1 MTTDDNRDA
10 QPTRETDAEGRPIF
24 VVPEHNLPRLR
35 ERLEKLSRRCAKLG
49 QPAITIREVG
59 RSEHKITDE
68 RGRTLRVIPLTHVTI
83 EGPTPKLNGWTFL
96 ATLDHA
102 GEAGTI
108 IRAVPGSTAPVQYRE
123 APPTCDHC
131 KTLRRRNDT
140 FIVRHDDGRV
150 AQVGRQCLKDFLGHQ
165 SPEAVAAV
173 AEFLAL
179 AGDYAEGAED
189 GGEGGCGSG
198 SGRIPL
204 DTFLAY
210 VSLSIRTD
218 GWVSRTHAQEWGKSA
233 TADLALATLD
243 RVSDR
248 RRSGLSAKEE
258 DEPQP
263 ADYERAAAAI
273 KWSETLRERP
283 AESLNDYEHNL
294 KVVTSSASITYRS
307 TGIAASLITTYER
320 ALGIAAERK
329 AAAAVSNHVGTI
341 GKRET
346 FKGLTCTK
354 VLHLDTQYGALNINL
369 FRDAAGNVLVWRTG
383 SFDGRIGWTYD
394 LKATVKA
401 HGDYSGVKQTDL
413 SRAAVLNETEPA
425 DAEAATNGT
434 PP

>member
-1 MTTDDNRDA
+1 MTTEENRDA

-24 VVPEHNLPRLR
+24 RVPEHNLPGLR

-49 QPAITIREVG
+49 QPAITVREVG

-68 RGRTLRVIPLTHVTI
+68 RGRTLRVIPLVHVTI
-83 EGPTPKLNGWTFL
+83 EGPTPKLAGWTFL
-96 ATLDHA
+96 CTIDHA
-102 GEAGTI
+102 GEAGNILRT
-108 IRAVPGSTAPVQYRE
+108 VPGATVPLQYRE

-131 KTLRRRNDT
+131 KALRRRNDT

-150 AQVGRQCLKDFLGHQ
+150 AQVGRQCLRDFLGHQ

-179 AGDYAEGAED
+179 AGDYFEGAE
-189 GGEGGCGSG
+189 GGEEGGCGSG

-210 VSLSIRTD
+210 VSRVIRAD

-233 TADLALATLD
+233 TADLALADLD
-243 RVSDR
+243 DATNR
-248 RRSGLSAKEE
+248 RRSGLTVKAERT
-258 DEPQP
+258 PQP
-263 ADYERAAAAI
+263 ADYARAAAAI
-273 KWSETLRERP
+273 AWSATLRERDP
-283 AESLNDYEHNL
+283 ESLNDYEHNL
-294 KVVTSSASITYRS
+294 KVVTSAASITYRS
-307 TGIAASLITTYER
+307 AGIAASLITTYER

-329 AAAAVSNHVGTI
+329 AAAAVSKHVGTI

-346 FKGLTCTK
+346 FAGLTCTK

-369 FRDAAGNVLVWRTG
+369 FRDPAGNVLVWRTG

-401 HGDYSGVKQTDL
+401 HGDYSGVAQTDL
-413 SRAAVLNETEPA
+413 SRAAVLAEYEP
-425 DAEAATNGT
+425 ATNGT
-434 PP
+434 AS

>member
-10 QPTRETDAEGRPIF
+10 QPTRETDADGRPIF

-59 RSEHKITDE
+59 RSERKVTDE
-68 RGRTLRVIPLTHVTI
+68 QNRTLRFIPLVHVTI
-83 EGPTPKLNGWTFL
+83 DGPTPKLAGWTFL
-96 ATLDHA
+96 CTIDHA
-102 GEAGTI
+102 GEAGNI
-108 IRAVPGSTAPVQYRE
+108 LRVVPGATVPVQYRE

-150 AQVGRQCLKDFLGHQ
+150 AQVGRQCLRDFLGHQ

-210 VSLSIRTD
+210 VSRVIRTD

-233 TADLALATLD
+233 TADLALADLD
-243 RVSDR
+243 DATDR
-248 RRSGLSAKEE
+248 RRSGLTAKEE
-258 DEPQP
+258 RTPQP
-263 ADYERAAAAI
+263 ADHARATAAI
-273 KWSETLRERP
+273 EWSATLRSRAP
-283 AESLNDYEHNL
+283 ESLNDYEHNL

-307 TGIAASLITTYER
+307 AGIAASLITTYER
-320 ALGIAAERK
+320 ALGIAAERR
-329 AAAAVSNHVGTI
+329 AAAAVSKHVGEV

-346 FKGLTCTK
+346 FAGLTCTK
-354 VLHLDTQYGALNINL
+354 VLHLDTQYGALDINL

-401 HGDYSGVKQTDL
+401 HGDYSGVAQTEL
-413 SRAAVLNETEPA
+413 SRAAVLAEYEPA
-425 DAEAATNGT
+425 PATNGET
-434 PP
+434 H